1 MLPTTNEWKVIKEIT
16 ELLRPFEMAT
26 RLLSGQQYPTL
37 SLIYP
42 TILSLKNMLLTDFNH
57 FKSSEAKLVRDK
69 IEDLSTRWDYPEEM
83 GIYAA
88 FFDPCFKDLYFLDQ
102 VCIYLFFFLRKL
114 KYLDFIYLF
123 IYFIKRNQIRNIS
136 I

>member
-1 MLPTTNEWKVIKEIT
+1 MV
-16 ELLRPFEMAT
+16 T

-37 SLIYP
+37 GLIYP
-42 TILSLKNMLLTDFNH
+42 TMLSLKNMLLTDFNH

-69 IEDLSTRWDYPEEM
+69 IEEYLSTRWDYPKVM

-88 FFDPCFKDLYFLDQ
+88 FFDPRFKDLYFLDR
-102 VCIYLFFFLRKL
+102 VYISFFLRKS

-123 IYFIKRNQIRNIS
+123 IYFI
-136 I
+136 